1 MALTTSLVVVAFL
14 TKAVLVLL
22 IVAFLLIATSAS
34 SIIQILSKKFRK
46 GKKVFLV
53 APLHNHFQA
62 KGWPPYKVVMRYWVL
77 SIVFAIMGTIIAL
90 IG

>member
-22 IVAFLLIATSAS
+22 IIAFLLIVTSAS
-34 SIIQILSKKFRK
+34 SVIQILSKKFRN

-62 KGWPPYKVVMRYWVL
+62 LGWPPYKVVMRYWVISVVL
-77 SIVFAIMGTIIAL
+77 ALLGTIIAL
-90 IG
+90 VG